1 MGKKALVTGASRGIG
16 KAIAQKLAS
25 EGCDLVLTCIKN
37 IEDLQDIANDLSGQ
51 HNIRCKAYA
60 CDAADPAQ
68 IGQIFDR
75 EQEIDIVVNNA
86 GISYVGL
93 LQDMSDED
101 WNRVIATNLS
111 SVFYTC
117 RKAIPYMIRKK
128 HGRIVNISSMWGG
141 CGASMEVAYSAS
153 KGGVDAFTRALAKEL
168 APSGITVNALSCGV
182 IDTDMNSL
190 LSAEERTALEE
201 DIPIGRFGRAD
212 EVADVVWSLINSPEY
227 LTGQILNIDGGY
239 I

>member
-16 KAIAQKLAS
+16 KAIAKKLAS

-182 IDTDMNSL
+182 IDTDMNSR